1 MLPDVKK
8 ILYVSDLESGSRP
21 AFRAA
26 VSLCG
31 HYGESQ
37 ITYLHVIESLSGTTR
52 SVLSNMMEKEEMDE
66 LLAKGVEQ
74 LSQKI
79 QERIERFCEQ
89 ELEEHEVLSLK
100 NIDARVEEGTPW
112 RTILTVADEIDADV
126 IVMGT
131 RKHSSIGQMLLGS
144 TATKTLSHSKRPVL
158 VVPLGIK

>member
-1 MLPDVKK
+1 MLADIKK

-31 HYGESQ
+31 HYPESN

-66 LLAKGVEQ
+66 LLQKGIEQ
-74 LSQKI
+74 LRAKI
-79 QERIERFCEQ
+79 QDRIERFCED
-89 ELEEHEVLSLK
+89 ELAEHEVLSLK
-100 NIDARVEEGTPW
+100 NITGRVEEGAPW
-112 RTILTVADEIDADV
+112 RTILEVADEIDADV

-131 RKHSSIGQMLLGS
+131 RKHSSLGQLLLGS
-144 TATKTLSHSKRPVL
+144 TAAKTLGHSKRPVL

>member
-31 HYGESQ
+31 HYAESQ

-52 SVLSNMMEKEEMDE
+52 SVLSNMMEKEEIEEM
-66 LLAKGVEQ
+66 LKKGIDA
-74 LSQKI
+74 LSGKI

-100 NIDARVEEGTPW
+100 NITARVEEGTPW
-112 RTILTVADEIDADV
+112 KTILKVADEIEADV

-131 RKHSSIGQMLLGS
+131 RKHSSIGQLLLGS
-144 TATKTLSHSKRPVL
+144 TATKTLSYSKRPVL

>member
-31 HYGESQ
+31 HYAESQ

-52 SVLSNMMEKEEMDE
+52 SVLSNMMEKEEIEEM
-66 LLAKGVEQ
+66 LKKGIDA
-74 LSQKI
+74 LSGKI

-100 NIDARVEEGTPW
+100 NITARVEEGTPW
-112 RTILTVADEIDADV
+112 KTILKVADEIEADV

-131 RKHSSIGQMLLGS
+131 RKHSSIGQLLLGS
-144 TATKTLSHSKRPVL
+144 TATKTLRHSKRPVL

>member
-31 HYGESQ
+31 HYAESQ
-37 ITYLHVIESLSGTTR
+37 ITYLHVIESLSASAR
-52 SVLSNMMEKEEMDE
+52 SVLGNMMEKKEMDE
-66 LLAKGVEQ
+66 LLKKSVEQ
-74 LSQKI
+74 LSEKI
-79 QERIERFCEQ
+79 RERIERFCAD

-100 NIDARVEEGTPW
+100 NITARVEEGTPW
-112 RTILTVADEIDADV
+112 RTILKVADEIEADV

-131 RKHSSIGQMLLGS
+131 RKHSSIGQLLLGS
-144 TATKTLSHSKRPVL
+144 TAAKTLSHSRRPVL
-158 VVPLGIK
+158 VVPLGIR

>member
-1 MLPDVKK
+1 MFHDVKK
-8 ILYVSDLESGSRP
+8 ILYVSDLEKGSRP

-31 HYGESQ
+31 HYAESQ

-52 SVLSNMMEKEEMDE
+52 SVLSNMMEQEEIDDM
-66 LLAKGVEQ
+66 LKKGVEA
-74 LSQKI
+74 LSERI
-79 QERIERFCEQ
+79 RDRIERFCAD

-112 RTILTVADEIDADV
+112 RKILEIADEIKADV

-131 RKHSSIGQMLLGS
+131 RKHSALGQMLMGS
-144 TATKTLSHSKRPVL
+144 TATKTLTHSKRPVL
-158 VVPLGIK
+158 IVPLPAA